1 MNARG
6 SVLGIDVG
14 WSKKRKSS
22 AVCRFFWSRK
32 EVKWEIQ
39 RFRAIDSDREE
50 TIKRVVE
57 NRMLLAAAIDG
68 PLRPE
73 FDEVDSYRGAERL
86 LSRGELRKRVGKP
99 GQSSSPNGKK
109 LNDQANKS
117 AIALK
122 KHCRVRKANH
132 KVRIDECAIVEAFP
146 TTFLGVMLKHPA
158 SLNRPKNKQKSDIFF
173 AHLSKHQQLDQFV
186 EKFLGGRRWAQNID
200 EIKDHDD
207 RAAFVCA
214 LTALCIVA
222 GNFTAVGDDKDGWII
237 LPPQWAFANWAWKAI
252 CEKAQLTAARDE
264 EGKLLSFA
272 NHSPLEGESM
282 R

>member
-14 WSKKRKSS
+14 WSDKRKSS
-22 AVCRFFWSRK
+22 AVCRLSWNIR
-32 EVKWEIQ
+32 EIKWEIS
-39 RFRAIDSDREE
+39 RFRALDTDRED
-50 TIKRVVE
+50 TINRVVD
-57 NRMLLAAAIDG
+57 NRMLLGVAIDG
-68 PLRPE
+68 PLRPR
-73 FDEVDSYRGAERL
+73 FLEVDRYRGAERL
-86 LSRGELRKRVGKP
+86 LSRGELRKRIGKP

-122 KHCRVRKANH
+122 KHCRIRKAKH

-173 AHLSKHQQLDQFV
+173 AHLAKNRSLDQFL
-186 EKFLGGRRWAQNID
+186 KKLLGDRKWSENID
-200 EIKDHDD
+200 EIKNHDD

-214 LTALCIVA
+214 LTALCVVA
-222 GNFTAVGDDKDGWII
+222 GNFTAVGDDRDGWII

-252 CEKAQLTAARDE
+252 CETAHLIAACDE

-272 NHSPLEGESM
+272 THSPLEGESKS
-282 R
+282 

>member
-6 SVLGIDVG
+6 NVLGIDVG
-14 WSKKRKSS
+14 WSEKRKSS

-39 RFRAIDSDREE
+39 RFRAFDADRED
-50 TIKRVVE
+50 TIKRVVDNNE
-57 NRMLLAAAIDG
+57 LLAVAIDG
-68 PLRPE
+68 PLRPG
-73 FDEVDSYRGAERL
+73 FRDVDCYRGAERL
-86 LSRGELRKRVGKP
+86 LSRGELRKRIGKP

-173 AHLSKHQQLDQFV
+173 AHLAENRSLDQFV
-186 EKFLGGRRWAQNID
+186 KKLLGDRKWSENID
-200 EIKDHDD
+200 EIKNHDD

-214 LTALCIVA
+214 LTALCVVA
-222 GNFTAVGDDKDGWII
+222 GNFTAVGDDRGGWII

-252 CEKAQLTAARDE
+252 CETAQLTAARDE

-272 NHSPLEGESM
+272 NKLPP
-282 R
+282 

>member
-22 AVCRFFWSRK
+22 AVCRLSWSRE

-39 RFRAIDSDREE
+39 RFRALDSDREE
-50 TIKRVVE
+50 AIMDVVD
-57 NRMLLAAAIDG
+57 NRMLLAVAIDG
-68 PLRPE
+68 PLRPK
-73 FDEVDSYRGAERL
+73 FDEVDRYRGAERL
-86 LSRGELRKRVGKP
+86 LSRGELTKKVGKP
-99 GQSSSPNGKK
+99 GQSSTPNGKK

-200 EIKDHDD
+200 EIKNHDD

-252 CEKAQLTAARDE
+252 CETAQLTAARDE

-272 NHSPLEGESM
+272 NKLPP
-282 R
+282 